1 MTNAIAVLPNVAPL
15 ALNHQALVLVLAA
28 HAIDGVVL
36 VPGSHLRLV
45 QKVNSTGETQDFA
58 KRSVVL
64 RLDGVV
70 HLPELESCFALL
82 RVVAKVSKVVLE
94 ESEQVSIEL
103 FGRVVVAGV
112 DVAID
117 LEKVDRLRDERRV
130 ERMVLLGG
138 NRVEKSRD

>member
-1 MTNAIAVLPNVAPL
+1 MA
-15 ALNHQALVLVLAA
+15 
-28 HAIDGVVL
+28 
-36 VPGSHLRLV
+36 
-45 QKVNSTGETQDFA
+45 E
-58 KRSVVL
+58 
-64 RLDGVV
+64 
-70 HLPELESCFALL
+70 
-82 RVVAKVSKVVLE
+82 VSKVVLE

-138 NRVEKSRD
+138 NRVETSRD